1 MQPMPQVCC
10 GHAPLLS
17 PRTARLCVLA
27 LSSCSAPHICV
38 QQARF
43 AHQRGPT
50 LPASDALALWTCS
63 VIGDSFSFVAAIES
77 LDAIV
82 LSVVVQAAVAARQQS
97 DGHGQTFHEVTC
109 ECGNTIGRRFSKHPQ
124 SRVHPILGYYTLD
137 RTSIMSYE
145 LGSGITDASE
155 VPNDFS
161 AIVPRLPGEVGGVG
175 AGAGQDV
182 QAAVSDVQEDVA
194 KVKAMTLL
202 FDERLR
208 AIEDLLRV
216 CVCERAAAPSRKVYA
231 ADNFCILAKPIE
243 PHKGASGGLL
253 PHTKT
258 EHAGRVY
265 AHLARFSC

>member
-1 MQPMPQVCC
+1 MR
-10 GHAPLLS
+10 
-17 PRTARLCVLA
+17 PRD
-27 LSSCSAPHICV
+27 SSAADASA
-38 QQARF
+38 
-43 AHQRGPT
+43 
-50 LPASDALALWTCS
+50 ASDARNQVPEGPLVFQCNQCRS

-161 AIVPRLPGEVGGVG
+161 AVIPRLPGEVGGVG
-175 AGAGQDV
+175 AGAGEDV

-216 CVCERAAAPSRKVYA
+216 EKQLKVGSAGSGKSSGQKRK
-231 ADNFCILAKPIE
+231 
-243 PHKGASGGLL
+243 
-253 PHTKT
+253 
-258 EHAGRVY
+258 R
-265 AHLARFSC
+265 

>member
-1 MQPMPQVCC
+1 M
-10 GHAPLLS
+10 
-17 PRTARLCVLA
+17 
-27 LSSCSAPHICV
+27 
-38 QQARF
+38 QQARFF

-161 AIVPRLPGEVGGVG
+161 AVIPRLPGEVGGVG
-175 AGAGQDV
+175 AGAGVDV

-216 CVCERAAAPSRKVYA
+216 CVCERAAAPSRKAYA
-231 ADNFCILAKPIE
+231 ADNVCILAKPIE
-243 PHKGASGGLL
+243 SLGEASGGLL
-253 PHTKT
+253 PHTKN
-258 EHAGRVY
+258 
-265 AHLARFSC
+265 